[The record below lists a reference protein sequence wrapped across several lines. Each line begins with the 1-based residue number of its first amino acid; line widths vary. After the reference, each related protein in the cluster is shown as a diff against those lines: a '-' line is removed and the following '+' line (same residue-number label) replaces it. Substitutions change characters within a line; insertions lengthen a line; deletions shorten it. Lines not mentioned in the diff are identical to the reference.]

1 MVSKGCLRDSNGR
14 HRFKCWVRCIE
25 YIVKEIFR
33 LGSPTQELDLIL
45 SLKEDPVLEWL
56 NILGERF
63 YSTDKFEKEF
73 LKTGELI
80 ATSLIGLPE
89 LLSLIHI

>member
-1 MVSKGCLRDSNGR
+1 
-14 HRFKCWVRCIE
+14 VRCIE

-89 LLSLIHI
+89 LRRAL